1 MQTDQRAIGVC
12 AQDDVIKLF
21 AFRETAQCG
30 HRELKNL
37 IFRSR
42 GLTNL
47 ARCDL
52 NVLLFNRLD
61 HILRSQTTDCQALRI
76 EPDSHAVIPLPQKG
90 DVPHTGQSG
99 KFIPQLNG
107 RVIAEIEVVPTI
119 IGRKQIHDHQH
130 AG

>member
-1 MQTDQRAIGVC
+1 MQTDQRAISVC

-21 AFRETAQCG
+21 ILRQTAQRC

-47 ARCDL
+47 ARRDL
-52 NVLLFNRLD
+52 NVLLFNRLN
-61 HILRSQTTDCQALRI
+61 HILGGEATDCQTLRI
-76 EPDSHAVIPLPQKG
+76 KPDSHAIIPLSQKG

-107 RVIAEIEVVPTI
+107 GVIAEIEVVPTV
-119 IGRKQIHDHQH
+119 IG
-130 AG
+130 